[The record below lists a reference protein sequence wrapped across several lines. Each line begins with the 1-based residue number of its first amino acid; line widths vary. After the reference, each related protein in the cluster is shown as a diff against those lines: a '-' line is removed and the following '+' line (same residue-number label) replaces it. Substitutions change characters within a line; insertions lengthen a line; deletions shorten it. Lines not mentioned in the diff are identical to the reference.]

1 VNRLRRPIV
10 VLAALLACGGL
21 SACGKHKDEN
31 ARVVRAENEGLYLT
45 VGELKYQ
52 VQVSRQ
58 LNPSD
63 TQDKPYL
70 EGVAK
75 AERELARDEVWFGVF
90 LRVQNETEE
99 AMQPSG
105 DIQIVDTQEK
115 VFTPIALDDTNVFAY
130 RPAATIPAGH
140 VLPELDTPAN
150 DTPTQG
156 SLVLFKL
163 KLSALDN
170 RPLELKIEGTRAP
183 QQTGIIDLDV

>member
-1 VNRLRRPIV
+1 VYRLRRPIV

-21 SACGKHKDEN
+21 SACGKHKDED
-31 ARVVRAENEGLYLT
+31 ARVVRSENEGLYLT

-58 LNPSD
+58 LNPND
-63 TQDKPYL
+63 TQDNPYL
-70 EGVAK
+70 LGLPK
-75 AERELARDEVWFGVF
+75 TERELARDEVWFGVF
-90 LRVQNETEE
+90 LRVQNETE
-99 AMQPSG
+99 APMKPSG
-105 DIQIVDTQEK
+105 DIEIVDTQEK
-115 VFTPIALDDTNVFAY
+115 VFTPIELDDTNVFAY
-130 RPAATIPAGH
+130 RSAETIPAGH

-156 SLVLFKL
+156 ALVLFRL